1 MNGMDADGMKTTVD
15 PDQVAVVV
23 LCTFPDVEQARVI
36 AAELVERR
44 LAACVNLLPGVESIY
59 RWEGKVER
67 AGEVLAV
74 IKTTRYAE
82 LEAALKELHPYE
94 VPEILALPV
103 AAGLAGYLEWLGA
116 ECGNGPG
123 ADSALEE

>member
-1 MNGMDADGMKTTVD
+1 MMDADDSNPGIGS
-15 PDQVAVVV
+15 VVV
-23 LCTFPDVEQARVI
+23 LCTFPDVEKARAI

-67 AGEVLAV
+67 AGELLAV
-74 IKTTRYAE
+74 IKTTRYPE
-82 LEAALKELHPYE
+82 LEAALKELHPYV

-103 AAGLAGYLEWLGA
+103 EAGLAGYLKWLGA
-116 ECGNGPG
+116 ECGDGPG

>member
-1 MNGMDADGMKTTVD
+1 MKTTVD

-23 LCTFPDVEQARVI
+23 LCTFPDVEKARVI
-36 AAELVERR
+36 AALLVERR

-74 IKTTRYAE
+74 IKTTRYPE

>member
-1 MNGMDADGMKTTVD
+1 MDADGMKDVD
-15 PDQVAVVV
+15 EPELGTGAFVV
-23 LCTFPDVEQARVI
+23 LCTFPDVERAREI
-36 AAELVERR
+36 AAVLVERR

-59 RWEGKVER
+59 LWEGKVER

-74 IKTTRYAE
+74 IKTTRYPE

-103 AAGLAGYLEWLGA
+103 TAGLAGYLKWLG
-116 ECGNGPG
+116 ESCKP
-123 ADSALEE
+123 E